1 MSDQW
6 NLQPPGG
13 QSLSPSQQSPSLSP
27 SSNQQHW
34 SPQSTSHYH
43 AREQPLPD
51 AGSQFQPFR
60 LKQVQYSQPPKKTG
74 RARLIFGVI
83 SALVFCGACGII
95 GSFYFE
101 AFNIGKIVQTTTSTA
116 SANMIQNTQIN
127 AQPTVT
133 AIPIATPMSS
143 LLTPISTETVAQI
156 EASYK
161 ASTTSTTVTSLDTSG
176 NNDQGQNV
184 YFKCKILNSVRDTN
198 GAIAGANVS
207 DVDSSSNSV
216 IQVLFPD
223 NTGGTQVNQE
233 DTLEVWG
240 LDTGMADET
249 STGGTSI
256 QEVVVLA
263 LYINDQ
269 TTGYQAGD

>member
-6 NLQPPGG
+6 GQQPPWE
-13 QSLSPSQQSPSLSP
+13 QSLSPNQQPPSLSP
-27 SSNQQHW
+27 SPNQQQW
-34 SPQSTSHYH
+34 SPQSTFNQHVW
-43 AREQPLPD
+43 EQHLPD
-51 AGSQFQPFR
+51 AGSQFQPFK
-60 LKQVQYSQPPKKTG
+60 LKQIQYSQPSKKTDH
-74 RARLIFGVI
+74 AWLILGII
-83 SALVFCGACGII
+83 SALVFCGVCGVI

-101 AFNIGKIVQTTTSTA
+101 VFNIGKIVQATTSTT
-116 SANMIQNTQIN
+116 SANMMQNTQVN

-133 AIPIATPMSS
+133 PIPIATPISS
-143 LLTPISTETVAQI
+143 LLTPTSTETAAQI
-156 EASYK
+156 ETSYK
-161 ASTTSTTVTSLDTSG
+161 ASTTSTTVTSVDTAG

-184 YFKCKILNSVRDTN
+184 YFKCKILNPVRDTN

-223 NTGGTQVNQE
+223 NTDVTQVNQG

-249 STGGTSI
+249 NTGGTSI

>member
-6 NLQPPGG
+6 DQQPPWG
-13 QSLSPSQQSPSLSP
+13 QSLSPNQQPPSLSP
-27 SSNQQHW
+27 SSNQQQW
-34 SPQSTSHYH
+34 SPQSTFNQHVW
-43 AREQPLPD
+43 EQYSPD
-51 AGSQFQPFR
+51 AGGQFQPFK
-60 LKQVQYSQPPKKTG
+60 LKQIQYSQPPKKTN
-74 RARLIFGVI
+74 RAWLIFGII
-83 SALVFCGACGII
+83 SALVFCGVCDVI
-95 GSFYFE
+95 GGFYFE
-101 AFNIGKIVQTTTSTA
+101 AFNIGKIVQATTSTT
-116 SANMIQNTQIN
+116 SANMMQNTQVN

-133 AIPIATPMSS
+133 AIPIATPISS
-143 LLTPISTETVAQI
+143 LLTPTSTETAAQI
-156 EASYK
+156 ETSYK
-161 ASTTSTTVTSLDTSG
+161 ASTTSTTVTSLDTVG

-207 DVDSSSNSV
+207 DIDSSSNSV
-216 IQVLFPD
+216 IEVLFPD
-223 NTGGTQVNQE
+223 NTDVTQVNQG

-249 STGGTSI
+249 STDGTSI

-263 LYINDQ
+263 LYIDDQ